1 MITMQ
6 EAYIV
11 AYGRSAAAKAKQGAL
26 FHERPDDVAAKVL
39 QGVLKRIDGKFNK
52 NMIEDVIVGTA
63 FPEGLQGQ
71 NIARTIALRTGLSD
85 TVPGQTV
92 NRYCSSGL
100 QTIAIAANQI
110 MAGQGD
116 ILVAGGV
123 ELMSAVPMGGNE
135 PTNNPTLQ
143 YDDIGASYPMGLTAE
158 NVASQFDVS
167 REDQDAYAVRSH
179 QRAYDAQRDGRFKNE
194 IIPIQVNSVEY
205 TNAGPKVHTNIFDQD
220 EFIRPDTTMEALA
233 KLRTVFKADG
243 TVTAGTSAPL
253 SDGAGFVVLMSGDK
267 VKELGVTPIARFVGY
282 KAVGVDPKI
291 MGIGPAYAIPE
302 VLSLSNLSVEDIDLI
317 ELNEAFAS
325 QTIASIKEVGLD
337 ISRTNVNGGAIALGH
352 PLGATGA
359 MLTARLLNEMGR
371 RPDSRYGMVTMCI
384 GVGMGAAAIFEYVRQ
399 NG

>member
-71 NIARTIALRTGLSD
+71 NIARTIALLTGLSD

-179 QRAYDAQRDGRFKNE
+179 QRAYDAQRDGRFKDE
-194 IIPIQVNSVEY
+194 IIPIRVNSVEY

-302 VLSLSNLSVEDIDLI
+302 VLSPSNLSVEDIDLI

-384 GVGMGAAAIFEYVRQ
+384 GVGMGAAAIFEYVR
-399 NG
+399 

>member
-1 MITMQ
+1 MQ

-179 QRAYDAQRDGRFKNE
+179 QRAYDAQRDGRFKDE

-205 TNAGPKVHTNIFDQD
+205 TNVGPKVHTNIFDQD

-384 GVGMGAAAIFEYVRQ
+384 GVGMGAAAIHGNTSR
-399 NG
+399 

>member
-1 MITMQ
+1 MQ

-167 REDQDAYAVRSH
+167 REYQDAYAVRSH
-179 QRAYDAQRDGRFKNE
+179 QRAYDAQRDGRFKDE

-205 TNAGPKVHTNIFDQD
+205 TNVGPKVHTNIFDQD

-384 GVGMGAAAIFEYVRQ
+384 GVGMGAAAIFEYVR
-399 NG
+399 

>member
-71 NIARTIALRTGLSD
+71 NIARTIALRAGLSD

-179 QRAYDAQRDGRFKNE
+179 QRAYDAQRDGRFKDE
-194 IIPIQVNSVEY
+194 IIPIRVNSVEY

-220 EFIRPDTTMEALA
+220 EFIRPDTTMEALV

-384 GVGMGAAAIFEYVRQ
+384 GVGMGAAAIFEYVR
-399 NG
+399 

>member
-1 MITMQ
+1 MQ

-71 NIARTIALRTGLSD
+71 NIARTIALRAGLSD

-179 QRAYDAQRDGRFKNE
+179 QRAYDAQRDGRFKDE
-194 IIPIQVNSVEY
+194 IIPIRVNSVEY

-220 EFIRPDTTMEALA
+220 EFIRPDTTMETLA

-384 GVGMGAAAIFEYVRQ
+384 GVGMGAAAIFEYVR
-399 NG
+399 

>member
-1 MITMQ
+1 MQ

-26 FHERPDDVAAKVL
+26 FHERPDDVVAKVL

-179 QRAYDAQRDGRFKNE
+179 QRAYDAQHDGRFKDE

-384 GVGMGAAAIFEYVRQ
+384 GVGMGAAAIFEYVR
-399 NG
+399 

>member
-1 MITMQ
+1 MQ

-179 QRAYDAQRDGRFKNE
+179 QRAYAAQLDGRFKDE

-220 EFIRPDTTMEALA
+220 EFIRPDTTIEALA

-384 GVGMGAAAIFEYVRQ
+384 GVGMGAAAIFEYVR
-399 NG
+399 

>member
-179 QRAYDAQRDGRFKNE
+179 QRAYDAQRDGRFNDE

-220 EFIRPDTTMEALA
+220 EFIRPDTTMDALA

-325 QTIASIKEVGLD
+325 QTISSIKEVGLD

-384 GVGMGAAAIFEYVRQ
+384 GVGMGAAAIFEYVR
-399 NG
+399 

>member
-1 MITMQ
+1 MQ

-71 NIARTIALRTGLSD
+71 NIARTIALLTGLSD

-179 QRAYDAQRDGRFKNE
+179 QRAYEAQRDGRFNDE

-267 VKELGVTPIARFVGY
+267 VKGLGVTPIARFVGY

-384 GVGMGAAAIFEYVRQ
+384 GVGMGAAAIFEYVR
-399 NG
+399 

>member
-1 MITMQ
+1 MQ

-71 NIARTIALRTGLSD
+71 NIARTIALRAGLSD

-179 QRAYDAQRDGRFKNE
+179 QRAYDAQRDGRFKDE
-194 IIPIQVNSVEY
+194 IIPIRVNSVEY

-325 QTIASIKEVGLD
+325 QTVASIKEVGLD

-384 GVGMGAAAIFEYVRQ
+384 GVGMGAAAIFEYVR
-399 NG
+399 

>member
-158 NVASQFDVS
+158 NIASQFDVS

-179 QRAYDAQRDGRFKNE
+179 QRAYDAQRDGRFKDE

-359 MLTARLLNEMGR
+359 MLTARLFNEMGR

-384 GVGMGAAAIFEYVRQ
+384 GVGMGAAAIFEYVR
-399 NG
+399 

>member
-1 MITMQ
+1 MQ

-179 QRAYDAQRDGRFKNE
+179 QRAYDAQRDGRFKDE

-205 TNAGPKVHTNIFDQD
+205 TNVGPKVHTNIFDQD

-359 MLTARLLNEMGR
+359 MLTVRLLNEMGR

-384 GVGMGAAAIFEYVRQ
+384 GVGMGAAAIFEYVR
-399 NG
+399 

>member
-123 ELMSAVPMGGNE
+123 ELMSAVPMGGNK

-158 NVASQFDVS
+158 NIASQFDVS

-179 QRAYDAQRDGRFKNE
+179 QRAYDAQRDGRFKDE

-384 GVGMGAAAIFEYVRQ
+384 GVGMGAAAIFEYVR
-399 NG
+399 

>member
-71 NIARTIALRTGLSD
+71 NIARTIALRAGLSD

-179 QRAYDAQRDGRFKNE
+179 QRAYDAQREGRFKDE
-194 IIPIQVNSVEY
+194 IIPIRVNSVEY

-384 GVGMGAAAIFEYVRQ
+384 GVGMGAAAIFEYVR
-399 NG
+399 

>member
-1 MITMQ
+1 MQ

-71 NIARTIALRTGLSD
+71 NIARTIALRAGLSD

-179 QRAYDAQRDGRFKNE
+179 QRAYDTQRDGRFKDE
-194 IIPIQVNSVEY
+194 IIPIRVNSVEY

-282 KAVGVDPKI
+282 KSVGVDPKI

-302 VLSLSNLSVEDIDLI
+302 VLSLSNLSVEDIDMI

-384 GVGMGAAAIFEYVRQ
+384 GVGMGAAAIFEYVR
-399 NG
+399 

>member
-1 MITMQ
+1 MQ

-71 NIARTIALRTGLSD
+71 NIARTIALRAGLSD

-179 QRAYDAQRDGRFKNE
+179 QRAYDAQREGRFKDE
-194 IIPIQVNSVEY
+194 IIPIRVNSVEY

-384 GVGMGAAAIFEYVRQ
+384 GVGMGAAAIFEYVR
-399 NG
+399 

>member
-1 MITMQ
+1 MQ

-158 NVASQFDVS
+158 NVASQFDLS

-179 QRAYDAQRDGRFKNE
+179 QRAYDAQRDGRFKDE

-384 GVGMGAAAIFEYVRQ
+384 GVGMGAAAIFEYVR
-399 NG
+399 

>member
-1 MITMQ
+1 MQ

-116 ILVAGGV
+116 MLVAGGV

-167 REDQDAYAVRSH
+167 REDQDAYAVRSY
-179 QRAYDAQRDGRFKNE
+179 QRAYDAQRDGRFKDE

-267 VKELGVTPIARFVGY
+267 VKELDVTPIARFVGY

-384 GVGMGAAAIFEYVRQ
+384 GVGMGAAAIFEYVR
-399 NG
+399 

>member
-1 MITMQ
+1 MQ

-158 NVASQFDVS
+158 SVASQFDVS

-179 QRAYDAQRDGRFKNE
+179 QRAYDAQRDGRFKDE

-205 TNAGPKVHTNIFDQD
+205 TNVGPKVHTNIFDQD

-384 GVGMGAAAIFEYVRQ
+384 GVGMGAAAIFEYVR
-399 NG
+399 

>member
-71 NIARTIALRTGLSD
+71 NIARTIALLTGLSD

-179 QRAYDAQRDGRFKNE
+179 QRAYEAQRDGRFNDE

-302 VLSLSNLSVEDIDLI
+302 VLSLRNLSVEDIDLI

-384 GVGMGAAAIFEYVRQ
+384 GVGMGAAAIFEYVR
-399 NG
+399 

>member
-1 MITMQ
+1 MQ

-110 MAGQGD
+110 MAGQGE

-179 QRAYDAQRDGRFKNE
+179 QRAYDAQRDGRFKDE

-205 TNAGPKVHTNIFDQD
+205 TDAGPKVHTNIFDQD
-220 EFIRPDTTMEALA
+220 EFIRPDTTMEALS

-337 ISRTNVNGGAIALGH
+337 ILRTNVNGGAIALGH

-384 GVGMGAAAIFEYVRQ
+384 GVGMGAAAIFEYVR
-399 NG
+399 

>member
-1 MITMQ
+1 MQ

-158 NVASQFDVS
+158 NIASQFDVS

-179 QRAYDAQRDGRFKNE
+179 QRAYDAQRDGRFKDE

-337 ISRTNVNGGAIALGH
+337 ISRTNVKGGAIALGH

-384 GVGMGAAAIFEYVRQ
+384 GVGMGAAAIFEYVR
-399 NG
+399 

>member
-1 MITMQ
+1 MQ

-71 NIARTIALRTGLSD
+71 NIARTIALLTGLSD

-179 QRAYDAQRDGRFKNE
+179 QRAYDAQLDGRFKDE

-220 EFIRPDTTMEALA
+220 EFIRPDTTIEALA

-384 GVGMGAAAIFEYVRQ
+384 GVGMGAAAIFEYVR
-399 NG
+399 

>member
-179 QRAYDAQRDGRFKNE
+179 QRAYDAQRDGRFNDE
-194 IIPIQVNSVEY
+194 IIPIQVNSIEY

-220 EFIRPDTTMEALA
+220 EFIRPDTTMDALA

-384 GVGMGAAAIFEYVRQ
+384 GVGMGAAAIFEYVR
-399 NG
+399 

>member
-116 ILVAGGV
+116 MLVAGGV

-179 QRAYDAQRDGRFKNE
+179 QRAYDAQRDGRFKDE

-267 VKELGVTPIARFVGY
+267 VKELDVTPIARFVGY

-384 GVGMGAAAIFEYVRQ
+384 GIGMGAAAIFEYVR
-399 NG
+399 

>member
-1 MITMQ
+1 MQ

-71 NIARTIALRTGLSD
+71 NIARTIALRAGLSD

-110 MAGQGD
+110 MPGQGD

-179 QRAYDAQRDGRFKNE
+179 QRAYDAQRDGRFKDE

-267 VKELGVTPIARFVGY
+267 VKELGVTPIARFVGF

-384 GVGMGAAAIFEYVRQ
+384 GVGMGAAAIFEYVR
-399 NG
+399 

>member
-71 NIARTIALRTGLSD
+71 NIARTIALLTGLSD

-167 REDQDAYAVRSH
+167 REDQDAYAARSH
-179 QRAYDAQRDGRFKNE
+179 QRAYEAQRDGRFNDE

-384 GVGMGAAAIFEYVRQ
+384 GVGMGAAAIFEYVR
-399 NG
+399 